1 MPARFSVTTKISAG
15 YLVLALF
22 SMVALA
28 YALTSLHSQ
37 TRRAEQL
44 VKRDIRALDLARDL
58 QNNLLAQERIEQ
70 QFLLLEDEALL
81 EMLGQRHEEF
91 SSTWAALA
99 AAASSESMTPLEPL
113 VIAAEKG
120 GEQELLFLTGWKYDD
135 ARQFAAETLDPRRA
149 MLADRLEAFT
159 AEKTAVIEA
168 TLNELPTASAKAYR
182 ITFLLAFLGLLF
194 SAPVAVLVIFGIYR
208 SLGALTR
215 ATERIAAGSFDHPID
230 IRSQDE
236 FGDLAREFMLMGRK
250 LGELEKLHLDANP
263 LTHLPGN
270 LAIDRELESRIR
282 QGHSFAHMYIDLDHF
297 KAYGDRYGYHAGSAV
312 LAEVAELI
320 KRVVKRKGDAN
331 DLVGHVG
338 GDDYIV
344 LTVPE
349 RVEEMA
355 REIIEEFDRKVPDF
369 YSQEDRQAGH
379 FVARDRF
386 GVEREFPLLSIS
398 IAIILSQNL
407 EFSSQQAFGRECAK
421 MKEYLKTLPGSN
433 YLINRRKKI

>member
-1 MPARFSVTTKISAG
+1 MPARFGVTTKIAAG
-15 YLVLALF
+15 YLVFALF
-22 SMVALA
+22 GMVALA

-58 QNNLLAQERIEQ
+58 LNNLLAQERIEQ

-81 EMLGQRHEEF
+81 GMLRQRREEF
-91 SSTWAALA
+91 SSVWRVLA
-99 AAASSESMTPLEPL
+99 ATSPESASHLESL
-113 VIAAEKG
+113 VIEVEKKG
-120 GEQELLFLTGWKYDD
+120 GQELHLLSGRKYDH
-135 ARQFAAETLDPRRA
+135 AREFAAGILAPQRAILAERLETL
-149 MLADRLEAFT
+149 T
-159 AEKTAVIEA
+159 AGKTAVIET
-168 TLNELPTASAKAYR
+168 TLDELPTASAKAYR
-182 ITFLLAFLGLLF
+182 ITFLLALLGLLF
-194 SAPVAVLVIFGIYR
+194 SAPVAVLVIFGIHR
-208 SLGALTR
+208 SLRALTR
-215 ATERIAAGSFDHPID
+215 ATAQIAAGSFDYRIG

-236 FGDLAREFMLMGRK
+236 FGILAHEFMQMGRK

-270 LAIDRELESRIR
+270 LAIDRELDSRIR
-282 QGHSFAHMYIDLDHF
+282 QGYSFAHMYIDLDHF

-320 KRVVKRKGDAN
+320 KRVVNRKGDAN

-344 LTVPE
+344 LTVPD
-349 RVEEMA
+349 RVEDMA
-355 REIIEEFDRKVPDF
+355 KEIIEEFDRKVPDF

-421 MKEYLKTLPGSN
+421 MKEHLKTQPGSN

>member
-15 YLVLALF
+15 YLVFALF
-22 SMVALA
+22 SVVALA

-58 QNNLLAQERIEQ
+58 QSNLLAQERIEQ

-99 AAASSESMTPLEPL
+99 AAASPESMTPLDPL
-113 VIAAEKG
+113 VIEAEKG
-120 GEQELLFLTGWKYDD
+120 GKQELHFLTGRKYDN
-135 ARQFAAETLDPRRA
+135 ARKFAAETLAPRRT
-149 MLADRLEAFT
+149 MLADRLETFT
-159 AEKTAVIEA
+159 AGKTAVIE
-168 TLNELPTASAKAYR
+168 TNLDELPIASAKAYR

-194 SAPVAVLVIFGIYR
+194 SAPVAVMVILGIHR

-215 ATERIAAGSFDHPID
+215 ATEQIAAGSFDHPID
-230 IRSQDE
+230 IRSRDE
-236 FGDLAREFMLMGRK
+236 FGELAREFMLMGRK

-270 LAIDRELESRIR
+270 LAIDRELDRRIR
-282 QGHSFAHMYIDLDHF
+282 HEHSFAHMYIDLDHF

-312 LAEVAELI
+312 LAEVAGLI
-320 KRVVKRKGDAN
+320 KRIVNRRGDAN

-344 LTVPE
+344 LTVPD

-355 REIIEEFDRKVPDF
+355 RELINEFDRKVPDF
-369 YSQEDRQAGH
+369 YSQEDRQAGF
-379 FVARDRF
+379 FVAKDRF

-407 EFSSQQAFGRECAK
+407 EFSSQQAFSRECAK

>member
-15 YLVLALF
+15 YLVLAFF

-44 VKRDIRALDLARDL
+44 VKRDISALELIRDL
-58 QNNLLAQERIEQ
+58 RNNLLAQERIEQ
-70 QFLLLEDEALL
+70 QFLLLEEDALL
-81 EMLGQRHEEF
+81 EILGQRHEEF
-91 SSTWAALA
+91 SSTRAALA
-99 AAASSESMTPLEPL
+99 AASPEGMNSLEPL
-113 VIAAEKG
+113 MIEAEKG
-120 GEQELLFLTGWKYDD
+120 GRQELHFLTGRMYED
-135 ARQFAAETLDPRRA
+135 ARKFAAEALAPRRT
-149 MLADRLEAFT
+149 MLADRLETFT

-168 TLNELPTASAKAYR
+168 TLDDLPTASAKAYR
-182 ITFLLAFLGLLF
+182 ITFLLAFLGFLC
-194 SAPVAVLVIFGIYR
+194 SAPVAVMVILGIHR

-215 ATERIAAGSFDHPID
+215 ATEQIAAGSFDHPID
-230 IRSQDE
+230 IRSRDE
-236 FGDLAREFMLMGRK
+236 FGALAREFMLMGHK

-270 LAIDRELESRIR
+270 LAIDRELDHRIQ
-282 QGHSFAHMYIDLDHF
+282 QGLSFAHMYIDLDHF
-297 KAYGDRYGYHAGSAV
+297 QAYGDRYGYHAGSAV
-312 LAEVAELI
+312 LAEVAGLI
-320 KRVVKRKGDAN
+320 KRIANRKGDAH

-344 LTVPE
+344 LTVPD

-355 REIIEEFDRKVPDF
+355 RELIEEFDRKVPDF
-369 YSQEDRQAGH
+369 YSQEDRQAGY
-379 FVARDRF
+379 FVAKDRF

-407 EFSSQQAFGRECAK
+407 EFSSQQAFSRECAK

>member
-1 MPARFSVTTKISAG
+1 MPVRFSVTTKISAG
-15 YLVLALF
+15 YLVFALF

-44 VKRDIRALDLARDL
+44 VKRDIKALELARDL
-58 QNNLLAQERIEQ
+58 QTNLLAQERIEQ
-70 QFLLLEDEALL
+70 QFLLLEDDALL

-99 AAASSESMTPLEPL
+99 AASPEGTNPLEPL
-113 VIAAEKG
+113 VIGSEKG
-120 GEQELLFLTGWKYDD
+120 GKEELHFLAGRMYDN
-135 ARQFAAETLDPRRA
+135 ARKFAAETLAPLRTT
-149 MLADRLEAFT
+149 LADRLETFT
-159 AEKTAVIEA
+159 AGKTVVIEA
-168 TLNELPTASAKAYR
+168 TLDDLPTASAKAYR
-182 ITFLLAFLGLLF
+182 ITFLLAFLGLIC
-194 SAPVAVLVIFGIYR
+194 SAPVAVMVILGIHR
-208 SLGALTR
+208 SLRALTR
-215 ATERIAAGSFDHPID
+215 ATAQIAAGSFDHPID
-230 IRSQDE
+230 IRSRDE
-236 FGDLAREFMLMGRK
+236 FGELAREFMLMGHK

-270 LAIDRELESRIR
+270 LAIDRELDRRIL
-282 QGHSFAHMYIDLDHF
+282 QGHAFAHMYIDLDHF

-312 LAEVAELI
+312 LAEVAGLI
-320 KRVVKRKGDAN
+320 KRIVNRKGDAN

-344 LTVPE
+344 LTVPD

-355 REIIEEFDRKVPDF
+355 RELIEEFDRKVPDF
-369 YSQEDRQAGH
+369 YSVEDRQAGY
-379 FVARDRF
+379 FLAKDRF
-386 GVEREFPLLSIS
+386 GVERKFPLLTIS

-407 EFSSQQAFGRECAK
+407 EFSSQQAFSRECAK

>member
-15 YLVLALF
+15 YLVLAFF

-44 VKRDIRALDLARDL
+44 VKRDISALELIRDL
-58 QNNLLAQERIEQ
+58 RNNLLAQERIEQ
-70 QFLLLEDEALL
+70 QFLLLEDDALL
-81 EMLGQRHEEF
+81 EILEQRHEEF
-91 SSTWAALA
+91 SSTRAALA
-99 AAASSESMTPLEPL
+99 AASPEGMNSLEPL
-113 VIAAEKG
+113 MIEAEKG
-120 GEQELLFLTGWKYDD
+120 GRQELHFLTGRMYED
-135 ARQFAAETLDPRRA
+135 ARKFAAETLAPRRT
-149 MLADRLEAFT
+149 MLADRLETFT

-168 TLNELPTASAKAYR
+168 TLDDLPTASAKAYR
-182 ITFLLAFLGLLF
+182 ITFLLAFLGFLC
-194 SAPVAVLVIFGIYR
+194 SAPVAVMVILGIHR

-215 ATERIAAGSFDHPID
+215 ATEQIAAGSFDHPID
-230 IRSQDE
+230 IRSRDE
-236 FGDLAREFMLMGRK
+236 FGALAREFMLMGHK

-270 LAIDRELESRIR
+270 LAIDRELDHRIQ
-282 QGHSFAHMYIDLDHF
+282 QGLSFAHMYIDLDHF

-312 LAEVAELI
+312 LAEVAGLI
-320 KRVVKRKGDAN
+320 KRIANRRGDAH

-344 LTVPE
+344 LTVPD

-355 REIIEEFDRKVPDF
+355 RELIEEFDRKVPDF
-369 YSQEDRQAGH
+369 YSQEDRQAGY
-379 FVARDRF
+379 FVAKDRF

-407 EFSSQQAFGRECAK
+407 EFSSQQAFSRECAK

>member
-1 MPARFSVTTKISAG
+1 MPVRFSVTTKISAG
-15 YLVLALF
+15 YLVFALF

-28 YALTSLHSQ
+28 YALISLHSQ

-44 VKRDIRALDLARDL
+44 VKRDIGALELARDL
-58 QNNLLAQERIEQ
+58 QTNLLAQERIEQ
-70 QFLLLEDEALL
+70 QFLLLEDDALL
-81 EMLGQRHEEF
+81 EMLGQRQEEF

-99 AAASSESMTPLEPL
+99 AAASPEGMSPLEPL
-113 VIAAEKG
+113 VIEAEKG
-120 GEQELLFLTGWKYDD
+120 GKQILQFLTGRMYDD
-135 ARQFAAETLDPRRA
+135 ARKFAAEILDPRRI

-159 AEKTAVIEA
+159 AGKTTVIEA
-168 TLNELPTASAKAYR
+168 TLDELPTASAKAYR
-182 ITFLLAFLGLLF
+182 ITFLLAFLGLLC
-194 SAPVAVLVIFGIYR
+194 SAPVAVMVILGIHR

-215 ATERIAAGSFDHPID
+215 ATEQIAAGSFDHPIG
-230 IRSQDE
+230 IRSRDE
-236 FGDLAREFMLMGRK
+236 FGELAREFMLMGHK

-270 LAIDRELESRIR
+270 LAIDRELDRRIR

-312 LAEVAELI
+312 LAEVAGLI
-320 KRVVKRKGDAN
+320 KRIVNRKGDAD

-344 LTVPE
+344 LTLPD

-355 REIIEEFDRKVPDF
+355 RELIEEFDRKVPDF
-369 YSQEDRQAGH
+369 YSQEDRQAGY
-379 FVARDRF
+379 FLAKDRF
-386 GVEREFPLLSIS
+386 GVEREFPLLTIS

-407 EFSSQQAFGRECAK
+407 EFSSQQAFSRESAK
-421 MKEYLKTLPGSN
+421 MKEFLKTLPGSN